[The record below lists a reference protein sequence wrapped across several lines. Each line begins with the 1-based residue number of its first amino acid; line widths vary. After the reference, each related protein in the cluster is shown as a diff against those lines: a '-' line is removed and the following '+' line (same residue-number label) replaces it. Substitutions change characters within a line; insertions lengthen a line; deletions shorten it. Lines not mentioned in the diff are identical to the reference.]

1 MPAGWQAMQKTIRE
15 CSYYK
20 IDADDEAPDLEASE
34 RDRASKKKP
43 GLTRWF
49 TAPYA
54 LISPIMF
61 V

>member
-1 MPAGWQAMQKTIRE
+1 MQKTIRE

-20 IDADDEAPDLEASE
+20 IDADDEAPVETTDLEASE